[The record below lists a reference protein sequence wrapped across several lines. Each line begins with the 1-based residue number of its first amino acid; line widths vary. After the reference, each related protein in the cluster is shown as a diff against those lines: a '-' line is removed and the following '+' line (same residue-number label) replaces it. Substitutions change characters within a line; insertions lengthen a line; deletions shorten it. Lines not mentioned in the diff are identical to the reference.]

1 MKTSLVSNALP
12 PTASPQQRKLHEAA
26 AQLESVLVKQLLVSS
41 GAFKG
46 ESSIAGSSLT
56 QDMFADTLA
65 NSIAAAGGL
74 GLAPVLEKSLALQQQ
89 PPTAGALEGPIT
101 STFGERIDP
110 INHQHSNHTG
120 VDIGA
125 ATGTPIPAAKD
136 GVVIAAGPRGG
147 YGNAIEVAHAD
158 GTTTL
163 YAHASQVTVA
173 PGEHVNEGE
182 TVGLV
187 GQTGRTTGPHLH
199 LEVRKGGQFLD
210 PQLALKTY
218 RLRAEK
224 SGGGVP

>member
-1 MKTSLVSNALP
+1 LAPLLERSLS
-12 PTASPQQRKLHEAA
+12 QQ
-26 AQLESVLVKQLLVSS
+26 QGQP
-41 GAFKG
+41 
-46 ESSIAGSSLT
+46 
-56 QDMFADTLA
+56 
-65 NSIAAAGGL
+65 AAGG
-74 GLAPVLEKSLALQQQ
+74 GIDAPV
-89 PPTAGALEGPIT
+89 T
-101 STFGERIDP
+101 STFGERLDP
-110 INHQHSNHTG
+110 FTHQLSRHTG
-120 VDIGA
+120 LDLA
-125 ATGTPIPAAKD
+125 ATSGTPIPAAQA

-163 YAHASQVTVA
+163 YAHASEVRVT
-173 PGEHVNEGE
+173 PGEHVSEGE

-187 GQTGRTTGPHLH
+187 GQTGRSTGPHLH